1 MTHIKKRRFINIMRL
16 GNIPGLTTKTTQLLR
31 RKKSR
36 KFLRPK
42 KFKRRKKNFLNFSI
56 IKKSYRFKYK
66 RLFNTAYYANIYLY
80 KEQLKKVLKNK
91 QKKRKKI
98 PNFYKFYIYQNLLNF
113 NNILNGNGTYLLLK
127 YSKYLYQ
134 FKERQKIKL
143 HHQLKDYQLEKIA
156 KKCINNKDDLLL
168 QKKLNSRLDTIIFN
182 NNKSVKSMKHAKQL
196 ITHKKVKI
204 NNKTINKPSYI
215 CKEKDKIYCK
225 LNNNKTLYFKYS
237 INKTNKSK
245 GKQLIFSNYT
255 TLLEYYLKK
264 I

>member
-31 RKKSR
+31 RKRSR
-36 KFLRPK
+36 KFLKPK
-42 KFKRRKKNFLNFSI
+42 KFKKHKKNFLNFSI
-56 IKKSYRFKYK
+56 IKKSFRFQYK
-66 RLFNTAYYANIYLY
+66 KLFNTSYYANTYLY
-80 KEQLKKVLKNK
+80 KEQIRKLVQNKKNK
-91 QKKRKKI
+91 TRSS
-98 PNFYKFYIYQNLLNF
+98 FFKFYVYQNFLNF

-143 HHQLKDYQLEKIA
+143 HYQLKDYQLEKLA
-156 KKCINNKDDLLL
+156 KKFINHKNDEIL
-168 QKKLNSRLDTIIFN
+168 QKSLNSRLDTIIFN
-182 NNKSVKSMKHAKQL
+182 NNKFVKSMKHARQL

-204 NNKTINKPSYI
+204 NNKTINKPNYI
-215 CKEKDKIYCK
+215 CKENDKISYK
-225 LNNNKTLYFKYS
+225 LSNNQLLHFKYYS
-237 INKTNKSK
+237 YKTNKSK
-245 GKQLIFSNYT
+245 GKQLPFANYT

>member
-36 KFLRPK
+36 KFFKPK
-42 KFKRRKKNFLNFSI
+42 KFKKRKKNFLNFSI
-56 IKKSYRFKYK
+56 IKKSFRFQYK
-66 RLFNTAYYANIYLY
+66 KLFNTSYYANTYLY
-80 KEQLKKVLKNK
+80 REQFKKLL
-91 QKKRKKI
+91 QKKKKRS
-98 PNFYKFYIYQNLLNF
+98 NFFKFYIYQNFLNF

-156 KKCINNKDDLLL
+156 KKFIKNKNDKLL
-168 QKKLNSRLDTIIFN
+168 QKTLNSRLDTIIFS
-182 NNKSVKSMKHAKQL
+182 NNKYVKSMKHARQL

-204 NNKTINKPSYI
+204 NNKIINKPSYI
-215 CKEKDKIYCK
+215 CKENDKVSCK
-225 LNNNKTLYFKYS
+225 LNNDKILRFKFYFY
-237 INKTNKSK
+237 KTNNSK
-245 GKQLIFSNYT
+245 GKQLIFANYT